1 MSAEKKTIQIFIAYS
16 QKDRTELDALRTHAA
31 PLLRKGNVR
40 IWFDGEIIP
49 GEAWDTAIKANL
61 HAADIILMLLS
72 SNSLA
77 SDYFYEQEV
86 KDALKRHEAGTARV
100 VPVVLSACL
109 WQETPLAD
117 LQGLPKGMKPINS
130 WPNREDA
137 WHDVLLGVSSM
148 IRELEKG
155 SLSDDPKPIT
165 SPTKPATAEAHAWEF
180 TLEDDNRAAYEKHL
194 TRFPE
199 GVYATEAR
207 ERLDAFDA
215 DDILWELVSDRG
227 TEKAFQKYLD
237 KYPNGLHAAEAKQQI
252 VAFELE
258 RQEAARK
265 KREQEE
271 AAQKAE
277 SARKNKELEVVERRR
292 RIDPF
297 YDLMVPIKGGTFEMG
312 DTFGDGFDR
321 EQPVHKVTLSDYWL
335 CKYPVTQGLWKAIMG
350 ENNNPS
356 YFKGDD
362 LLPVEQVSWDDAQE
376 FIQALNKKT
385 GGQYRLPTEAEWEY
399 AARAAPS
406 PTREGRGGAK
416 VRFGNGKD
424 DANPAEMNF
433 NAKADYKQPYSI
445 VGEYREKTTPV
456 NQFKPNALGLYDMAG
471 NVYDWCADWF
481 AADYYQQCH
490 AQGTVLNPQGPDTG
504 ESRVLRGGYWGYSPR
519 DCRAA
524 YRYPYPPTFGV
535 DNVGFR
541 VASSLQ

>member
-16 QKDRTELDALRTHAA
+16 QKDRTELDALRTHAK
-31 PLLRKGNVR
+31 PLLRKGNVT
-40 IWFDGEIIP
+40 IWFDGEIKP
-49 GEAWDTAIKANL
+49 GKVWDEEIKANL

-72 SNSLA
+72 SHALA

-137 WHDVLLGVSSM
+137 WNEVLMGVIGM
-148 IRELEKG
+148 VREMEKG
-155 SLSDDPKPIT
+155 VIPDDPKPIT
-165 SPTKPATAEAHAWEF
+165 SPTKPTTAEAHAWEF
-180 TLEDDNRAAYEKHL
+180 ALEDDNRAAYEKHL
-194 TRFPE
+194 ARFPE
-199 GVYATEAR
+199 GVYAAEAR
-207 ERLDAFDA
+207 GRLDAFDA
-215 DDILWELVSDRG
+215 DDILWELAFERG
-227 TEKAFQKYLD
+227 TEKAFQKYLG
-237 KYPNGLHAAEAKQQI
+237 KYPEGLHASEAQQKI
-252 VAFELE
+252 AAFEQE

-277 SARKNKELEVVERRR
+277 AARKKREQEIAERR

-297 YDLMVPIKGGTFEMG
+297 YDQMIPIKGGIFDMG
-312 DTFGDGFDR
+312 DTFGDGIDR

-356 YFKGDD
+356 YFKDSD

-376 FIQALNKKT
+376 FIQVLNKKT

-399 AARAAPS
+399 AAR
-406 PTREGRGGAK
+406 EGGK
-416 VRFGNGKD
+416 KIRFGNGKD
-424 DANPAEMNF
+424 IANPAEMNF
-433 NAKADYKQPYSI
+433 NATKDYKQPYSI
-445 VGEYREKTTPV
+445 VGEYRAKTTPV

-481 AADYYQQCH
+481 AEDYYQQCQ
-490 AQGTVLNPQGPDTG
+490 AQGMVSNPQGPDTG
-504 ESRVLRGGYWGYSPR
+504 TYRVLRGGGWFNYPLF
-519 DCRAA
+519 CRAA
-524 YRYPYPPTFGV
+524 WRYHNEPTLRYYS
-535 DNVGFR
+535 VGFR